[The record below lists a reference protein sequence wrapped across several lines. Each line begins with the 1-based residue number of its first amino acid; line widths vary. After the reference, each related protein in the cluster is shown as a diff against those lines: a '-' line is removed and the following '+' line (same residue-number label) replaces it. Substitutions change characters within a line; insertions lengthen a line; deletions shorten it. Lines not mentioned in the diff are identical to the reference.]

1 MLMIL
6 SAISKYSN
14 IILAIIAMFL
24 LASLNLVVRPYPMRI
39 HVHFLDF
46 KSIFF
51 LSSLGKCTN
60 GWQPKVLR

>member
-14 IILAIIAMFL
+14 KILAIIAMFL

-39 HVHFLDF
+39 HFLDF